1 MCPCPTG
8 WGFAS
13 DLTVAMGKLAVET
26 GLWYL
31 AEYENGKVKMNQAP
45 KTLKPVEEYLKA
57 QRRFRH
63 LTEENIGEIRENRDR
78 EWEEIKQK
86 WLS

>member
-1 MCPCPTG
+1 M
-8 WGFAS
+8 
-13 DLTVAMGKLAVET
+13 
-26 GLWYL
+26 WYL
-31 AEYENGKVKMNQAP
+31 AEYENGKVKMNQVP

-63 LTEENIGEIRENRDR
+63 LTEENLKLIQENRDR
-78 EWEEIKQK
+78 EWKIIQEK

>member
-1 MCPCPTG
+1 M
-8 WGFAS
+8 
-13 DLTVAMGKLAVET
+13 
-26 GLWYL
+26 WYL
-31 AEYENGKVKMNQAP
+31 AEYENGKVKMSQVP

-63 LTEENIGEIRENRDR
+63 LTEENLKLIRENRDR
-78 EWEEIKQK
+78 EWKIIQEK

>member
-1 MCPCPTG
+1 MEI
-8 WGFAS
+8 
-13 DLTVAMGKLAVET
+13 GKLAVET

-31 AEYENGKVKMNQAP
+31 AEYENGKVKMNVVP
-45 KTLKPVEEYLKA
+45 KTLKPVEEYLKT

-63 LTEENIGEIRENRDR
+63 LTEENIQLIQENRDR
-78 EWEEIKQK
+78 EWKMIQEK